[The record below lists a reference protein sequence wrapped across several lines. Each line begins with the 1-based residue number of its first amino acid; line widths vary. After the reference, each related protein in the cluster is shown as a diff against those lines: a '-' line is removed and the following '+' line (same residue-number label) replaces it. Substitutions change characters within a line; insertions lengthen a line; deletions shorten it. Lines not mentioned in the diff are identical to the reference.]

1 MNSFEISPEFL
12 PLLREH
18 KLDTFDAIMQC
29 PAEHVMRSVPGR
41 STVRLPMG
49 IYLKRYEPAYYPLW
63 KRLCPH
69 DEATQEWRATHALL
83 HAGFNAP
90 KPVASGRRGLRSFVM
105 TLEIAGGIDAEAT
118 LLKRD
123 TAGRHAL
130 LESIA
135 QVSWRFLE
143 AGFIHKDLYLR
154 HIFVAGTEL
163 YFIDLQRAIGPAQ
176 FAQRWHVKDLAALAH
191 SVSRLGLPD
200 ADLLPALRQCGGDE
214 ALWRRVE
221 ARMAWL
227 NKRRPKYIG
236 VWDNPEKSQ
245 AKY

>member
-1 MNSFEISPEFL
+1 MSNFEITPEFQ

-18 KLDTFDAIMQC
+18 GLDSFDAIMQR
-29 PAEHVMRSVPGR
+29 PVENVMRSVPGR
-41 STVRLPMG
+41 STIRLPMG
-49 IYLKRYEPAYYPLW
+49 IYLKRYEPEYYPLL
-63 KRLCPH
+63 KRLWHH
-69 DEATQEWRATHALL
+69 DEAEQEWRMIHALL
-83 HAGFNAP
+83 RTGFNVP
-90 KPVASGRRGLRSFVM
+90 QPVAFGRRGAQSFVM

-163 YFIDLQRAIGPAQ
+163 YFIDLQRAIGPAR

-245 AKY
+245 AEY